1 MVLVD
6 KKQVIISK
14 KTWDILKK
22 DKEYKELLEVIEE
35 TAELEKAK
43 KDSNYF
49 LNIDDYKKQRE
60 KQERIKKT
68 NMRRKRVSGI
78 NK

>member
-6 KKQVIISK
+6 KKQVIITK

-22 DKEYKELLEVIEE
+22 DKDYKQLLEVIEE

-49 LNIDDYKKQRE
+49 LNIDDYLKQRE

-68 NMRRKRVSGI
+68 NKKTKRVPAI
-78 NK
+78 YK

>member
-6 KKQVIISK
+6 KKQVIITK

-22 DKEYKELLEVIEE
+22 DKDYKELLEVIEE

-43 KDSNYF
+43 KDSKYF
-49 LNIDDYKKQRE
+49 LNIDDYLKQIE

-68 NMRRKRVSGI
+68 NKKRKRVPGT

>member
-6 KKQVIISK
+6 KKQVIITK

-22 DKEYKELLEVIEE
+22 DKDYKQLLEVIEE

-49 LNIDDYKKQRE
+49 LNIDDYLKQRE

-68 NMRRKRVSGI
+68 NKKRKRVPAI

>member
-6 KKQVIISK
+6 KKQVTITR

-22 DKEYKELLEVIEE
+22 DKDYKELLEVIEE

-43 KDSNYF
+43 KDSKYF
-49 LNIDDYKKQRE
+49 LNIDDYLRQRI

-68 NMRRKRVSGI
+68 NKKRKRVSGI

>member
-6 KKQVIISK
+6 KKQVIITK

-22 DKEYKELLEVIEE
+22 DKDYKELLEVIEE

-43 KDSNYF
+43 KDSKYF
-49 LNIDDYKKQRE
+49 LNIDDYLKQRV
-60 KQERIKKT
+60 KQERIEKT
-68 NMRRKRVSGI
+68 NKKRKRVPGI

>member
-6 KKQVIISK
+6 KKQVTITR

-22 DKEYKELLEVIEE
+22 DKDYKELLEVIEE

-43 KDSNYF
+43 RDSKYF
-49 LNIDDYKKQRE
+49 LNIDDYLRQRV

-68 NMRRKRVSGI
+68 NKKRKRVSGI